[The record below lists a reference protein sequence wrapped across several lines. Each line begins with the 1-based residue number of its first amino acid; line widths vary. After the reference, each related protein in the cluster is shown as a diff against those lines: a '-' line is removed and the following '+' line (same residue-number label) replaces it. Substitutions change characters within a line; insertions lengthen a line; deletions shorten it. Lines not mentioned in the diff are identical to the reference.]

1 MPITYLMY
9 IFFAVVAVLAF
20 FGAADFPA
28 SMSGHDIGPAR
39 LPQVLAVA
47 MLILVI
53 IDMIASRRQAA
64 TIPIRDFMLAVVVMG
79 MMSAMIFFAQKVGL
93 FAVLP
98 FALFIGL
105 VLSGAKNHIANVCY
119 AIGVPA
125 FVWFVFD
132 RSLQI
137 PLSSF

>member
-9 IFFAVVAVLAF
+9 VFFAVVAILAF
-20 FGAADFPA
+20 FGAAEFPA
-28 SMSGHDIGPAR
+28 GTPGHDIGPAR
-39 LPQVLAVA
+39 LPQVLAGT
-47 MLILVI
+47 MLVLVV

-64 TIPIRDFMLAVVVMG
+64 TMPSRDFLLAIIVAG
-79 MMSAMIFFAQKVGL
+79 LMSATIFLAQKVGL
-93 FAVLP
+93 FLVLP
-98 FALFIGL
+98 FALFVGL